1 RLPLQAPDLWGTVA
15 AMAAPPRTET
25 AIPAWIES
33 DLLVVNGRDPL
44 GLDAI
49 ATYRIMPEL
58 LPGILQLSRRAR
70 YFSFFA
76 YLLSVYR
83 SPLQALNV
91 VAAEDTPLD
100 DTHRAPH
107 DVLAN
112 SRARELAAHFA
123 AAVGGTEWAGRY
135 LGGDDPVPARTLKE
149 LADAACLCRLDD
161 AKE

>member
-1 RLPLQAPDLWGTVA
+1 MQTPDLWGTVA
-15 AMAAPPRTET
+15 AMAAPPRTEA

-76 YLLSVYR
+76 YLLSVFR
-83 SPLQALNV
+83 SHVDQP
-91 VAAEDTPLD
+91 D
-100 DTHRAPH
+100 D
-107 DVLAN
+107 AN
-112 SRARELAAHFA
+112 AR
-123 AAVGGTEWAGRY
+123 
-135 LGGDDPVPARTLKE
+135 PVHPARRVRVRVCS
-149 LADAACLCRLDD
+149 ADVRALQR
-161 AKE
+161 